1 MPYEVRWML
10 PLRTS
15 RQTTIFEVWICI
27 YKLKINISWS
37 YKYLDPRNPRIQ
49 TRSSC
54 SWIMMLLYV
63 PSLTK
68 STKGEGR
75 WSQLCCLLLLL
86 VALCPYYLSSTW
98 VIVKLAMK
106 KSDDIELCL
115 RAWKWEA
122 IGKKVKRRIC
132 TLTVATTT
140 LLSVLSCATNEKHM
154 NRLIGPNV
162 SLSPHLMYLFSV
174 RTTLR
179 PCKNYT
185 KTDVPKQC
193 TPTQGLF
200 SWWKSLGSATVA
212 LFVLFGILCPIM
224 D

>member
-1 MPYEVRWML
+1 
-10 PLRTS
+10 
-15 RQTTIFEVWICI
+15 
-27 YKLKINISWS
+27 
-37 YKYLDPRNPRIQ
+37 
-49 TRSSC
+49 
-54 SWIMMLLYV
+54 MMLLYV

-140 LLSVLSCATNEKHM
+140 LLSVLSCATNEKTWTGLLDRTFLFLLTSCISSLYGQRCGHAKTTPRLM
-154 NRLIGPNV
+154 SQNNVRLLNREKLQKAASAHTKFRERYLDSTTMTDLMRPMGQVDRCAPPGPRP
-162 SLSPHLMYLFSV
+162 SSPWHLGFGVHRS
-174 RTTLR
+174 
-179 PCKNYT
+179 
-185 KTDVPKQC
+185 
-193 TPTQGLF
+193 GL
-200 SWWKSLGSATVA
+200 
-212 LFVLFGILCPIM
+212 
-224 D
+224 